1 MIKNLLYVYCSII
14 FFAILYYVVVK
25 YVGSEKDKANI
36 KTYEDALY
44 YTIVTQFTVGYGD
57 IVPHSKIMRR
67 ITMLQILTV
76 NSFIFHILNKK

>member
-36 KTYEDALY
+36 KTYEGALY

>member
-1 MIKNLLYVYCSII
+1 M
-14 FFAILYYVVVK
+14 VVK

-44 YTIVTQFTVGYGD
+44 YTIITQFTVGYGD

-67 ITMLQILTV
+67 ITMLQIVTV
-76 NSFIFHILNKK
+76 NALIFHILSK